1 MKKENEATE
10 INKILEKSHKYTPK
24 YEVLTLE
31 QCEGIN
37 KSLFNNSVRKS
48 FHQKD
53 VIDKIENNF
62 EKGLLTEKERADSIE
77 AFNRITKSN
86 FIRREGKGDERR
98 YIYKDYW
105 I

>member
-1 MKKENEATE
+1 M
-10 INKILEKSHKYTPK
+10 LEKSFKYKPTC
-24 YEVLTLE
+24 EVLTLE
-31 QCEGIN
+31 QCAGIN
-37 KSLFNNSVRKS
+37 KSLFTKSVRKS
-48 FHQKD
+48 FYQKD

-62 EKGLLTEKERADSIE
+62 EKGLLTEKERAESIE

-86 FIRREGKGDERR
+86 FIRREGKGDDRR